1 VLDACRELEVTLIAY
16 SPLGMGLLTGKYG
29 PGRRPGG
36 IRRVLPHFRAR
47 RLAELEPLLA
57 LLREIADHH
66 DATPSQ
72 VAPRWLIE
80 QHALPVP
87 RCQERPAGRHQRRG
101 THPRS

>member
-1 VLDACRELEVTLIAY
+1 
-16 SPLGMGLLTGKYG
+16 MGLLTGKYG
-29 PGRRPGG
+29 PGQRAGG
-36 IRRVLPHFRAR
+36 VRRVLPHFRAV

-80 QHALPVP
+80 QHALPIP
-87 RCQERPAGRHQRRG
+87 GAHNAQQAATDAGAL
-101 THPRS
+101 TPRS